1 MSEFILKSFGNS
13 PWEADPELTQKIRSI
28 FNFCMSPPVQNKNVF
43 GKDLKFD
50 ENANLIQLTMSK
62 HILMS
67 FSNENWDSDP

>member
-1 MSEFILKSFGNS
+1 MSFRNN
-13 PWEADPELTQKIRSI
+13 PWEADPELTQKMRSI
-28 FNFCMSPPVQNKNVF
+28 FNACMAPPIQNKNVF

-67 FSNENWDSDP
+67 FANEEWDKDPELT

>member
-1 MSEFILKSFGNS
+1 VEK
-13 PWEADPELTQKIRSI
+13 K
-28 FNFCMSPPVQNKNVF
+28 NKNVF

-67 FSNENWDSDP
+67 FANEEWDKDPELT